1 MSMILLGFVIF
12 SDWLNLTVLNYFTN
26 KDIFKR
32 YISEFV
38 YGAVDGT
45 VTTFAVVAAS
55 AGAGISSVII
65 LVLDIAN
72 LIADGF
78 SMGSSA
84 YLAASAEHDDS
95 ARNTRGRAS
104 SKVIGVATFG
114 AFVLVGSVPVL
125 PYVVDVIG
133 GLNIDG
139 LTLFYISSA
148 ATALTFLTIGFVKGR
163 VGGENPIKAAA
174 VTLVLGAIAASLAYF
189 VGSILAH
196 WLGVEI

>member
-1 MSMILLGFVIF
+1 MDSRKIL
-12 SDWLNLTVLNYFTN
+12 
-26 KDIFKR
+26 KR

-65 LVLDIAN
+65 LILGIAN

-84 YLAASAEHDDS
+84 YLAAGAEHDES
-95 ARNTRGRAS
+95 ASSTSRRAS
-104 SKVIGVATFG
+104 PKVIGLATFF
-114 AFVLVGSVPVL
+114 AFVVVGSVPIL
-125 PYVVDVIG
+125 PYLIDVIFQ
-133 GLNIDG
+133 LKANSMA
-139 LTLFYISSA
+139 LFYVSSA

-163 VGGENPIKAAA
+163 VGGEGPVRSAV
-174 VTLVLGAIAASLAYF
+174 VTLLLGAIAASLAYF
-189 VGSILAH
+189 AGNILAH
-196 WLGVEI
+196 LLGVEL